1 MLTANVNIPKA
12 VGHALLVGSD
22 GCRSQPRLTLSASG
36 YEIDECDDPYAALL
50 ELCRRPLVYRAVV
63 LSLQCLYPEEL
74 SIISTIRRR
83 FPHVSIWLS
92 QTDGRQAFLAEAMRL
107 GAEALI
113 DQGGVHTLLDP
124 HHGPANAKPMTF
136 RPVPSHEGD
145 NAEPAAR
152 ARAAEPVLSAEEL
165 RALLGDG
172 CV

>member
-1 MLTANVNIPKA
+1 
-12 VGHALLVGSD
+12 
-22 GCRSQPRLTLSASG
+22 
-36 YEIDECDDPYAALL
+36 
-50 ELCRRPLVYRAVV
+50 
-63 LSLQCLYPEEL
+63 EEL

-113 DQGGVHTLLDP
+113 DQCGVHTLLDP
-124 HHGPANAKPMTF
+124 HHGPANAQPMTF